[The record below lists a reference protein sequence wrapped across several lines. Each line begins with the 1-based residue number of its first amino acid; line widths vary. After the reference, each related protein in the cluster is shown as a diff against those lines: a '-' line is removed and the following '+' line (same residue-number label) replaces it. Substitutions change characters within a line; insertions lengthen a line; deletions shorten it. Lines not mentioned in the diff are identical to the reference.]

1 MQPSARNE
9 TPMSQPT
16 SALEEAEYKRCLN
29 PRPLDESLSEFER
42 ARQSSKT
49 WSMGQD

>member
-1 MQPSARNE
+1 MELNE
-9 TPMSQPT
+9 RQNHNEEVKTPICYRE
-16 SALEEAEYKRCLN
+16 ADEE
-29 PRPLDESLSEFER
+29 LSEFER

>member
-1 MQPSARNE
+1 MELKNVQNPNE
-9 TPMSQPT
+9 EIKNPIFYRE
-16 SALEEAEYKRCLN
+16 ADEE
-29 PRPLDESLSEFER
+29 LSEFER